1 MNPVA
6 PSPRQTR
13 LLWLALTGLALGT
26 LVGLTAAAV
35 WGLGRLLNLLAPV
48 LWPLAVAAVLACL
61 LAPVVDWLERRRLP
75 RSRAILLVFA
85 GALTL
90 LLGLLFSVVPQIV
103 LQTRELASRA
113 PEYSDHLQASL
124 SRFAADPPAFLHQI
138 LPWPDGESA
147 QTALANNPDV
157 AAATHWLTGSLPRIG
172 SWILGQLLV
181 VLSGF
186 GLLAGLALVPVYTFY
201 FLLEQR
207 HITGQWTRYIPM
219 PDPALHAE
227 IVFIL
232 DAVRRYLVAY
242 FRGQVLVALCD
253 ALLYTI
259 GFACVGLNYSLLI
272 GFAAV
277 FLTMIPF
284 LGALV
289 VVITALALAL
299 AQYLDWQHPA
309 LVLAI
314 FALVQTLE
322 GVFIS
327 PKIIGDRVG
336 LHPLVII
343 IAVMTGTTLFG
354 GLLGGLLAIPLAA
367 ALRVILGRY
376 LWQPQ
381 PNA

>member
-1 MNPVA
+1 MNPLA
-6 PSPRQTR
+6 PSPRQAR

-26 LVGLTAAAV
+26 LVGLTAAAI

-61 LAPVVDWLERRRLP
+61 LAPVVDWLEHRRLP
-75 RSRAILLVFA
+75 RIRAILLVFA
-85 GALTL
+85 AALTL
-90 LLGLLFSVVPQIV
+90 LLGLLFSVLPQIY
-103 LQTRELASRA
+103 LQTSELAGRA
-113 PEYSDHLQASL
+113 PQYSDQLQQRLTQFVAH
-124 SRFAADPPAFLHQI
+124 PPDFLQQF
-138 LPWPDGESA
+138 LPWTSGPSA
-147 QTALANNPDV
+147 QTDLAHNPDL
-157 AAATHWLTGSLPRIG
+157 AAATQWLTGSLPRLG
-172 SWILGQLLV
+172 SWFLHQLLL

-186 GLLAGLALVPVYTFY
+186 GLLTGLALVPVYTFY
-201 FLLEQR
+201 LLLEQR
-207 HITGQWTRYIPM
+207 HISAHWTRYLPTTT
-219 PDPALHAE
+219 PALHAE
-227 IVFIL
+227 IVFVL

-253 ALLYTI
+253 ALLYTV
-259 GFACVGLNYSLLI
+259 GFACIGLPYSLLL
-272 GFAAV
+272 GFAAL

-289 VVITALALAL
+289 VVLTALALAL

-309 LVLAI
+309 LVLAV

-322 GVFIS
+322 GLLIS

-343 IAVMTGTTLFG
+343 IAVMTGTTLLG

-376 LWQPQ
+376 LWP
-381 PNA
+381 PTAKA